1 MRNNALKP
9 TVIFGVIAVSAI
21 LLYMFFWLIEVDVI
35 SIAQLQRGLYRRSSR
50 VVAMIVVSITMAITG
65 LVFQT
70 LTKNRILTPS
80 VIGFDST
87 FVLSQTM
94 IIFIFGSQTNLISNP
109 YYNFVLTTTLMV
121 FTAMLLYGFVLRKGK
136 NNLALLLLVGLVFRT
151 LMSSLTSFLNR
162 IIDPDDFLVVT
173 SQTMPSLNNM
183 NTDILWYLALPILTV
198 ILILMY
204 KDLKY
209 FDVINLGED
218 QSKSLGIDYL
228 GIMNRSLIYISILIA
243 VSTALVGPLMFLG
256 LITVNIA
263 REVLKK
269 DQHKALFIMA
279 SLVGIVFLVMGQ
291 FVLQTFSLNTNLSV
305 LINLIG
311 GIYMIYI
318 LMKGDKKS

>member
-121 FTAMLLYGFVLRKGK
+121 FSAILLYGFVLRKGK

-269 DQHKALFIMA
+269 DQHKALFITA